1 MNKRL
6 THRARLLGAL
16 VLAMPVLSLAAPAA
30 TTCLIVPSLEV
41 NVGTPVDGVLG
52 QVLADRGDVVRAGQL
67 LARLQSGV
75 EEAAVEYQAA
85 KAQFGARKVQ
95 RNQELQKKQLIS
107 SQELDEMSTEYKL
120 SELELK
126 ERREQLRLR
135 SLFSPINGV
144 VVDRYRQRGDLV
156 KQERIYRIAQ
166 LDPLYVETV
175 VPAAMFGK
183 IRSGQ
188 SYDVIPQLSS
198 SPLKAR
204 VANVD
209 KVIDAGSGSF
219 RVRLV
224 LPNPK
229 YALPSGQ
236 RCKVAFSE

>member
-1 MNKRL
+1 M
-6 THRARLLGAL
+6 
-16 VLAMPVLSLAAPAA
+16 A
-30 TTCLIVPSLEV
+30 TESH
-41 NVGTPVDGVLG
+41 
-52 QVLADRGDVVRAGQL
+52 
-67 LARLQSGV
+67 
-75 EEAAVEYQAA
+75 
-85 KAQFGARKVQ
+85 
-95 RNQELQKKQLIS
+95 
-107 SQELDEMSTEYKL
+107 L

-156 KQERIYRIAQ
+156 KQERIFRIAQ

-175 VPAAMFGK
+175 VPAALFGK
-183 IRSGQ
+183 VRSGQ
-188 SYDVIPQLSS
+188 SLDVTPQLSS
-198 SPLKAR
+198 TALKAR

-209 KVIDAGSGSF
+209 KVIDAGSGTF

-236 RCKVAFSE
+236 RCKITFPE

>member
-1 MNKRL
+1 MNTL
-6 THRARLLGAL
+6 VTHYQRVLGGI
-16 VLAMPVLSLAAPAA
+16 VLALPLLAGAAPAA

-41 NVGTPVDGVLG
+41 NVGTPVDGVIG
-52 QVLADRGDVVRAGQL
+52 QVMADRGDIVRAGQL
-67 LARLQSGV
+67 LAKLQSGV

-85 KAQFGARKVQ
+85 KAQFGARKTQ

-107 SQELDEMSTEYKL
+107 SQDLDEMATESKL

-135 SLFSPINGV
+135 SLYSPINGV

-166 LDPLYVETV
+166 LDPLFVETV
-175 VPAAMFGK
+175 VPASLFGK
-183 IRSGQ
+183 LRRDQ
-188 SYDVIPQLSS
+188 VFDVTPQLSS
-198 SPLKAR
+198 SALKAR
-204 VANVD
+204 VVNVD
-209 KVIDAGSGSF
+209 KVIDAGSGTF
-219 RVRLV
+219 RVRLQ

-236 RCKVAFSE
+236 RCKVTFPE